1 MAEVMVDVGTLA
13 RRETLVIAAIV
24 TLLAIAGKIIG
35 CGLGSIS
42 LGSKDALRIGMGM
55 TPRGEVGLIIASVGL
70 TLHTISDAVYAVVL
84 LMSVFT
90 TLFAPPFLRILF
102 RSRPDS
108 APLTG

>member
-42 LGSKDALRIGMGM
+42 LGSKNALRIG
-55 TPRGEVGLIIASVGL
+55 
-70 TLHTISDAVYAVVL
+70 
-84 LMSVFT
+84 
-90 TLFAPPFLRILF
+90 
-102 RSRPDS
+102 
-108 APLTG
+108 